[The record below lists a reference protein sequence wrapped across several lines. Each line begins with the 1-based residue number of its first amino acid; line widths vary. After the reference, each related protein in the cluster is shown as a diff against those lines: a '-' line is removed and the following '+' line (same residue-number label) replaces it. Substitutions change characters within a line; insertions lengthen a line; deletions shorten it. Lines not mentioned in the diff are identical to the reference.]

1 MKKIVY
7 ATQMFAL
14 MAMFPVVVILD
25 LNRVTPASPQ
35 NDSPSNLIEK
45 TMLKTR
51 LLRTAEEK
59 IAIGGFSIRLG
70 NIVLKNTF

>member
-1 MKKIVY
+1 
-7 ATQMFAL
+7 MFAL

-59 IAIGGFSIRLG
+59 IAIGGFSIRLE
-70 NIVLKNTF
+70 TSF